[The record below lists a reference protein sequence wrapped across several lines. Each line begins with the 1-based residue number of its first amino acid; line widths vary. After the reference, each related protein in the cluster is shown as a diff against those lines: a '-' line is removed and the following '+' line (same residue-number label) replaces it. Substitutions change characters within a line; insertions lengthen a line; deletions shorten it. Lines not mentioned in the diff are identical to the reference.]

1 MRLLRRIIVSG
12 SAAVLAGT
20 IMLAGE
26 APLRGG
32 PVPTA
37 AAPVRAA
44 RQAPD
49 RPSARF
55 LADAR
60 IALIRYLG
68 HNHPQVMLVR
78 RGTAPHGGTAPRRG
92 TAPHGGVAPG
102 GPEVGTSRLASYNW
116 SGYADV
122 SATNQTFTEVSG
134 RWRTP
139 RVVCSAEDTITSEWV
154 GLDGFSSGTVEQAGT
169 VGWCFRGTPTYFTWY
184 EMYPAGTVEVGT
196 SLRPGDKITATVSR
210 RGTSYTLALT
220 DATRPANSL
229 SVTKTCALTAC
240 LDTSAEWVAERPSF
254 RIGIAPLADY
264 SSWTVYG
271 ATETASGSAGTIS
284 GYPTNYKINMMDATG
299 NYQLSTTSSLVGGK
313 SFATYWLN
321 SY

>member
-1 MRLLRRIIVSG
+1 
-12 SAAVLAGT
+12 
-20 IMLAGE
+20 MLAGQ
-26 APLRGG
+26 APMRGG
-32 PVPTA
+32 PGPTA

-44 RQAPD
+44 QPSPD

-68 HNHPQVMLVR
+68 RDHPQVMLVR
-78 RGTAPHGGTAPRRG
+78 RRQGTAPHGGA
-92 TAPHGGVAPG
+92 APG

-139 RVVCSAEDTITSEWV
+139 RVVCTAEDTISSEWV
-154 GLDGFSSGTVEQAGT
+154 GLDGFSSATVEQAGT

-220 DATRPANSL
+220 DATRPASSF
-229 SVTKTCALTAC
+229 SVTKVCALTTC

-271 ATETASGSAGTIS
+271 AAETASGSVGTIS